1 MKRLINQGFSIIEFM
16 VALTLGTLLIASAG
30 AVYLS
35 NKSTYVMQEGLARLQ
50 ENGRYANFLLSREL
64 RMAGYQ
70 GCANQKQIVVTNL
83 VRNVSSMLAY
93 DKPVQGYDGLTASF
107 SPALAANLT
116 GKPLAGSDVIEI
128 RMASNFGVQLRDDMN
143 QTNNPILVYDR
154 LGIASGD
161 PVMITNCS
169 VGDIFIAGANTN
181 ATAITHTV
189 SDNTS
194 NDLTMSYPAN
204 SQVMRF
210 LYYAFYVKNTGR
222 VNSVGQPILAL
233 VRLDVNG
240 NEDEIAE
247 GVEQMRVSYG
257 VDTDGDNTVD
267 TYQTATQVNNA
278 NNWNNVISIQIN
290 LLFATTENVND
301 KSQPYTFNGVTTTP
315 ADRKLRRQWDT
326 FITLRN
332 RGLPS

>member
-1 MKRLINQGFSIIEFM
+1 MKRLKCQGFSVIEFM
-16 VALTLGTLLIASAG
+16 VAITLGTLLIASAG

-64 RMAGYQ
+64 RMAGFQ

-107 SPALAANLT
+107 SPLLPANLT
-116 GKPLAGSDVIEI
+116 GKPMAGSDIIEV

-143 QTNNPILVYDR
+143 QPNNPILVYDR
-154 LGIASGD
+154 LGIAAGD

-189 SDNTS
+189 SDNTT
-194 NDLTMSYPAN
+194 NDLTMAYPAN

-233 VRLDVNG
+233 VRLDING

-247 GVEQMRVSYG
+247 GVELMRISYG
-257 VDTDGDNTVD
+257 VDTNGDNTVD

-301 KSQPYTFNGVTTTP
+301 KVQPYTFNGTTTTP
-315 ADRKLRRQWDT
+315 TDRKLRRQWDT

>member
-1 MKRLINQGFSIIEFM
+1 MKRLKYQGFSVIEFM
-16 VALTLGTLLIASAG
+16 VAITLGTLLIASAG

-64 RMAGYQ
+64 RMAGFQ

-93 DKPVQGYDGLTASF
+93 DKPVQGYDGIAASF
-107 SPALAANLT
+107 SPLLPANLT
-116 GKPLAGSDVIEI
+116 GKPMVGSDIIEV
-128 RMASNFGVQLRDDMN
+128 RMASNFSVQLRDDMN
-143 QTNNPILVYDR
+143 QPNNPILVYDR

-189 SDNTS
+189 SDNTT
-194 NDLTMSYPAN
+194 NDLTMAYPAN

-233 VRLDVNG
+233 VRLDING

-247 GVEQMRVSYG
+247 GVERMRVSYG
-257 VDTDGDNTVD
+257 VDTNGDNTVD
-267 TYQTATQVNNA
+267 SYQTATQVNNA

-301 KSQPYTFNGVTTTP
+301 KVQPYTFNGVTTTP
-315 ADRKLRRQWDT
+315 TDRKLRRQWDT